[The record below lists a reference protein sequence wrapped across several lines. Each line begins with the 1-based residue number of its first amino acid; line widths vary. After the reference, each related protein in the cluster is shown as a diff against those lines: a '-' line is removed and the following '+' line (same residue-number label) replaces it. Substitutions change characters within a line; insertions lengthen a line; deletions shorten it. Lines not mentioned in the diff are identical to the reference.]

1 MAIKIIKSRRPFTL
15 QAQSEISLLNLMLE
29 KDKDDDCNIVRMIAQ
44 FMFRNHQCIVFE
56 MLSYNLYDLLRN
68 TKFNG
73 VSLNLVRKFAKQI
86 LRTLDFFSRPEVD
99 VIHCDLK
106 PENILLKHPRRSGIK
121 IIDLGSSCFATKRT
135 YTYIQSRFYRSPEI
149 LLGLAYDQKIDIWSL
164 GCVLVEM
171 HTGEPLFSG
180 SNQPDQICKVVDIL
194 GMPPASLLEQS
205 EPSIRGQFFE
215 KIDKSDSTAL
225 PADCDARF
233 MVDLPPVPNP
243 AGGEPKQYAYVLKR
257 PVGKTAGVPTTPDEI
272 KKRSRTLR
280 DIIGVDTGGPYGRR
294 TGEPGHTVE
303 KYEEFLDLIQKLLI
317 FDPKQRISAKEA
329 LNHPYLMP
337 EGAVPPTAAA
347 ASVSMVSAQQEAVS
361 MPGVAAPVGSTTA
374 NNNKMMSSASH
385 ESYPTNGS
393 GGVSNGYA
401 PKLSVDPSSLSKT
414 HMQGQHQQQTLLSTS
429 KDSGLA
435 VAGNTSAGER
445 MDVEGAE
452 GGGSV
457 SLSQERPRSAPG
469 SSKNSLAGKLRHTV
483 QEGSDMMVESTGD
496 GDGSGHH

>member
-1 MAIKIIKSRRPFTL
+1 
-15 QAQSEISLLNLMLE
+15 MLE
-29 KDKDDDCNIVRMIAQ
+29 KDKDDDCNVVRMINQ

-86 LRTLDFFSRPEVD
+86 LRTLDFFSRQEVD

-180 SNQPDQICKVVDIL
+180 SNQPDQICKIVDIL
-194 GMPPASLLEQS
+194 GMPPASLLDQS
-205 EPSIRGQFFE
+205 EASVRGQFFE
-215 KIDKSDSTAL
+215 KTDKVDGTSLPPDCDSRFM
-225 PADCDARF
+225 ADCA
-233 MVDLPPVPNP
+233 PTPNP
-243 AGGEPKQYAYVLKR
+243 IAGGESTQSAYVLKR
-257 PVGKTAGVPTTPDEI
+257 PVGKTAGVPTTPEDI
-272 KKRSRTLR
+272 KKKSKTLR

-294 TGEPGHTVE
+294 QGEPGHTVE
-303 KYEEFLDLIQKLLI
+303 KYEEFLDLIRKLLV
-317 FDPKQRISAKEA
+317 FDPKERISAKDA

-337 EGAVPPTAAA
+337 EGAVPPAAA
-347 ASVSMVSAQQEAVS
+347 ASV
-361 MPGVAAPVGSTTA
+361 AASDPSKLLT
-374 NNNKMMSSASH
+374 SASH
-385 ESYPTNGS
+385 DSYGPSNSTTTNGF
-393 GGVSNGYA
+393 A
-401 PKLSVDPSSLSKT
+401 PKPSGNPSTISKAAVGGG
-414 HMQGQHQQQTLLSTS
+414 HTLVSTS
-429 KDSGLA
+429 KDSGMATL
-435 VAGNTSAGER
+435 
-445 MDVEGAE
+445 AE
-452 GGGSV
+452 GSANGMEVENTDCGETTHESPSDRV
-457 SLSQERPRSAPG
+457 RPRSAPG

-483 QEGSDMMVESTGD
+483 QEGSDMMVDAAGD
-496 GDGSGHH
+496 GEGVAEHQ

>member
-1 MAIKIIKSRRPFTL
+1 
-15 QAQSEISLLNLMLE
+15 MLE
-29 KDKDDDCNIVRMIAQ
+29 KDKDDDCNVVRMINQ

-86 LRTLDFFSRPEVD
+86 LRTLDFFSRQEVD

-180 SNQPDQICKVVDIL
+180 SNQPDQICKIADIL
-194 GMPPASLLEQS
+194 GMPPASLLDQS
-205 EPSIRGQFFE
+205 EASVRGQFFE
-215 KIDKSDSTAL
+215 KIEKADGAPL

-233 MVDLPPVPNP
+233 VVDCTPVPDP
-243 AGGEPKQYAYVLKR
+243 AGGNPKQFSYVLKR
-257 PVGKTAGVPTTPDEI
+257 PVGKTAAAPTTPEEI
-272 KKRSRTLR
+272 KKKSKKLR

-294 TGEPGHTVE
+294 QGEPGHTVE

-317 FDPKQRISAKEA
+317 FDPKQRISAKDA

-337 EGAVPPTAAA
+337 EGTVIPQPATASAAVPPSASSAA
-347 ASVSMVSAQQEAVS
+347 ASN
-361 MPGVAAPVGSTTA
+361 AASSDAATLL
-374 NNNKMMSSASH
+374 SSASH
-385 ESYPTNGS
+385 DSYGPSTGIVPKQSAGAPNAVGKAAP
-393 GGVSNGYA
+393 GVG
-401 PKLSVDPSSLSKT
+401 
-414 HMQGQHQQQTLLSTS
+414 QTLVSTS
-429 KDSGLA
+429 KDGGLA
-435 VAGNTSAGER
+435 PL
-445 MDVEGAE
+445 AE
-452 GGGSV
+452 GGSNLMDVDNAGQGGDSPNRV
-457 SLSQERPRSAPG
+457 RPRSAPG
-469 SSKNSLAGKLRHTV
+469 SSKTLAGKLRHTV
-483 QEGSDMMVESTGD
+483 QEGSDMMVDVAAEGD
-496 GDGSGHH
+496 VTLAGHQ